1 MGKTSGL
8 LGTLKRIA
16 DPLDWL
22 LKQPVDFVLRLNR
35 RNRRKPFLYYS
46 IKFAVIGLVIAGI
59 LFLVFKFN
67 QNRSNNLQMLLSNQP
82 PSVFL
87 ETDKKSVEEMRK
99 LTKQRVGGDPLE

>member
-1 MGKTSGL
+1 MNTTTAAPGEIISY
-8 LGTLKRIA
+8 TLV
-16 DPLDWL
+16 
-22 LKQPVDFVLRLNR
+22 VDGEQLFAGA
-35 RNRRKPFLYYS
+35 S
-46 IKFAVIGLVIAGI
+46 IFGYTTKKNLAPMAGFMVMAIIGLVIAGI

>member
-8 LGTLKRIA
+8 FGSLKRIV

-22 LKQPVDFVLRLNR
+22 LKQPVVYVLRLNR
-35 RNRRKPFLYYS
+35 SNRHKPILYYS
-46 IKFAVIGLVIAGI
+46 MKFATVGLAIACV
-59 LFLVFKFN
+59 LFFIFKFN
-67 QNRSNNLQMLLSNQP
+67 ETRSNKSQLLLSNQP

-87 ETDKKSVEEMRK
+87 GADKKSVEEMKK